1 VSFLRRLYVRKELSA
16 YARGLM
22 HSHGSEAG
30 VLVLW
35 TVSTEKTV
43 ESHQKRGNE
52 TGKTVEESETTK
64 RSSEARL
71 PGLAPGPQRQEG
83 Y

>member
-1 VSFLRRLYVRKELSA
+1 MTCHARPPSLYVRKELSA

-43 ESHQKRGNE
+43 ECLCDE

-64 RSSEARL
+64 REVERS
-71 PGLAPGPQRQEG
+71 
-83 Y
+83 